1 MTEPV
6 LIDTL
11 TVLELAEKMLAN
23 PQLFETEIQKEP
35 AAARLGTNK
44 DYYLLMTIPEA
55 NLDATRQF

>member
-23 PQLFETEIQKEP
+23 PRLFETEIQEEP

-44 DYYLLMTIPEA
+44 DYYLLMTLPEA
-55 NLDATRQF
+55 EL